1 MHQCEL
7 VPLFRVARLEWGI
20 SLIYCNLETFC
31 ILIMSVFRFM
41 DNRQNDSNLILR
53 EKSNGHKSN
62 PVEVK
67 ENGLMN
73 FQTFGFLPQWF

>member
-1 MHQCEL
+1 M
-7 VPLFRVARLEWGI
+7 
-20 SLIYCNLETFC
+20 
-31 ILIMSVFRFM
+31 LIMSVFHFM

-67 ENGLMN
+67 ENGLVN
-73 FQTFGFLPQWF
+73 FQTFGFFFTGVLTYRDIPCVRSA